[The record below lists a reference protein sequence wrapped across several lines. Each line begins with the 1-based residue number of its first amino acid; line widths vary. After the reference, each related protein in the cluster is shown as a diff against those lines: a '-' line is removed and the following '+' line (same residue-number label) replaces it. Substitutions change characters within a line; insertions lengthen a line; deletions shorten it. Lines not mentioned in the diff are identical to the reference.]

1 MGEPPMREKKRRVSA
16 PNRVWLLTAGIFAVA
31 IGISVGVM
39 SMDPIDAPVRMR
51 WWMLAPLVYLS
62 ELTVVHL
69 RFRRDAHSFSMSE
82 LPLVAGLFFA
92 SPIDLLLAQFVG
104 NAVALAFNRR
114 QPPVKLAFNLGQ
126 FSLQAG
132 VAILIFRGIVSFGS
146 PNEWLGWV
154 AALAATT
161 AALAMATLLISIV
174 IRLSGGRLNRT
185 EMVEVLGLS
194 AIAAAMNTTLAL
206 IGIHLIWATPST
218 AWLAIVPPIILF
230 MAYRAYMSQREERS
244 RLESLYRAMRSL
256 HEAGHIESALV
267 GATKE
272 ATDMFEAEFSEILL
286 LPDNPS
292 QPAYRTAVTG
302 TGNEIAMDP
311 ISRREAS
318 ALLSRA
324 PAGAAMLLK
333 STEDEQ
339 IRTHGHLPAIEDCMI
354 AHVRG
359 GHDVEG
365 VFVVANRLGDIS
377 QFTMSD
383 VKLLETFASQVST
396 TLVNGQLADSLAQ
409 LTELKDELKHQA
421 LHDSLTELANRA
433 LFTERLEQALSRS
446 RHSEHGL
453 AVLFLDLDDFKT
465 VNDSLGHE
473 AGDHLLQAVAQ
484 RIRAATRPTDTVA
497 RFGGDEFAI
506 LLEDLPSQEH
516 AIDAAERIVN
526 TLAVPFRLGDLDLS
540 SQASIG
546 VAITSGDA
554 QPEQL
559 LRDADVAMYAVKR
572 AGKGTFR
579 VFESYMREEMTHRLA
594 LRADLAKAVE
604 RGDLAVHY
612 QPIIELESTHIA
624 GVEALVR
631 WRHPERGLVQPAD
644 FIPFAEETGL
654 IIPLGQWVLDEACR
668 QAREWQAQTGR
679 RLGMAVNLSPSQLQ
693 DPGFVDDVAAA
704 LERHQLEPERL
715 TLEITENVLMHTS
728 MERLNQIK
736 ALGVALAIDD
746 FGTGYSSLSYLDR
759 LPIDIIKVDK
769 SFVARIGIDEHA
781 PLVRAVVQLGDSL
794 GLRTIVE
801 GIETVQQ
808 LQELRELGVSSG
820 QGFYLAM
827 PMEAD
832 ELERLLMD
840 AHAQAELVPD
850 VSSNVVKLR
859 RASGDGRR

>member
-1 MGEPPMREKKRRVSA
+1 MGEQPMREKKRRISA
-16 PNRVWLLTAGIFAVA
+16 PNRVWLLTAATFTIA
-31 IGISVGVM
+31 IGITVGVA
-39 SMDPIDAPVRMR
+39 SIDPINAPVRLR
-51 WWMLAPLVYLS
+51 WWMLAPIVYLS

-92 SPIDLLLAQFVG
+92 SPVELLVAQFVG
-104 NAVALAFNRR
+104 NAAALAFNRR
-114 QPPVKLAFNLGQ
+114 QPPVKLAFNLSQ

-132 VAILIFRGIVSFGS
+132 VAILIFRGVVALGA
-146 PNEWLGWV
+146 PNEWPGWV
-154 AALAATT
+154 AALAATM
-161 AALAMATLLISIV
+161 AALALATGLISIV

-185 EMVEVLGLS
+185 EMLQVLGLS
-194 AIAAAMNTTLAL
+194 AIAATMNTTLAL
-206 IGIHLIWATPST
+206 IGIHLVWATPST
-218 AWLAIVPPIILF
+218 AWLAIVPPIVLF

-267 GATKE
+267 GATRE

-302 TGNEIAMDP
+302 TGDEIAMEP
-311 ISRREAS
+311 ITRREAS
-318 ALLSRA
+318 SLLARVK
-324 PAGAAMLLK
+324 PGASMLLK
-333 STEDEQ
+333 GTEEDR
-339 IRTHGHLPAIEDCMI
+339 IRPHGELPEIEDCMI

-359 GHDVEG
+359 GPDVEG

-377 QFTMSD
+377 QFMMPD

-421 LHDSLTELANRA
+421 LHDSLTELANRT
-433 LFTERLEQALSRS
+433 LFTERLEQALART
-446 RHSEHGL
+446 RLTGHPL

-484 RIRAATRPTDTVA
+484 RIRAATRPKDTVA

-506 LLEDLPSQEH
+506 LLEELPTGQH

-526 TLAVPFRLGDLDLS
+526 TLAVPFRLGDRDLS

-546 VAITSGDA
+546 VAITMGDA
-554 QPEQL
+554 EPEQL

-572 AGKGTFR
+572 DRKGTFR
-579 VFESYMREEMTHRLA
+579 VFEPHMREEMTHRLE
-594 LRADLAKAVE
+594 LRADLAAAVE
-604 RGDLAVHY
+604 RGDLTVHY
-612 QPIIELESTHIA
+612 QPIIELGSSHIA

-679 RLGMAVNLSPSQLQ
+679 RLGMSVNLSPSQLQ
-693 DPGFVDDVAAA
+693 DPGFVSDVAAA
-704 LERHQLEPERL
+704 LERHQLEPQRL

-728 MERLNQIK
+728 MERLDQIK
-736 ALGVALAIDD
+736 ALGVSLAIDD

-759 LPIDIIKVDK
+759 LPIDIIKVDQ
-769 SFVARIGIDEHA
+769 SFVARIGVDEHA

-801 GIETVQQ
+801 GIETMEQ
-808 LQELRELGVSSG
+808 LQALRELGVTSG

-827 PMEAD
+827 PMEAE
-832 ELERLLMD
+832 ELEALVMD
-840 AHAQAELVPD
+840 AQGQAEIVPD
-850 VSSNVVKLR
+850 LPSNVVRLR
-859 RASGDGRR
+859 RASGDDGP